1 MCVLKLTRK
10 RLNEWKLLEVN
21 SCSQTCK
28 IHQRPSS
35 GCRDTMPTVF
45 GASILSI
52 ITPIWCLRSIKRL
65 NGVPD
70 YYYFDS
76 EMPESYDRK
85 NLKLYTYSYRDRMIF
100 YFSAMIRPLM
110 SKSSVIWW
118 FLNFSTD
125 VNEFFI
131 RNFPIFAFI
140 KFGFKNS
147 YVSDGL

>member
-10 RLNEWKLLEVN
+10 RLNEWKLLEEN
-21 SCSQTCK
+21 LCSQTCK

-35 GCRDTMPTVF
+35 GCHDTMPTVF
-45 GASILSI
+45 GVSILSI
-52 ITPIWCLRSIKRL
+52 ITPIWCLRSSDWMEFQIITI
-65 NGVPD
+65 
-70 YYYFDS
+70 YFDS

-110 SKSSVIWW
+110 RKSFVIWW
-118 FLNFSTD
+118 FFNFSTD

>member
-1 MCVLKLTRK
+1 MCAETYEETIERMEIVRSEFMLPNLQ
-10 RLNEWKLLEVN
+10 NPPEAFEWMSRHYANGLWCVN
-21 SCSQTCK
+21 PFDYYPDMMFT
-28 IHQRPSS
+28 
-35 GCRDTMPTVF
+35 
-45 GASILSI
+45 
-52 ITPIWCLRSIKRL
+52 IKRL

-110 SKSSVIWW
+110 SKSFVIWW
-118 FLNFSTD
+118 FFNFSTD